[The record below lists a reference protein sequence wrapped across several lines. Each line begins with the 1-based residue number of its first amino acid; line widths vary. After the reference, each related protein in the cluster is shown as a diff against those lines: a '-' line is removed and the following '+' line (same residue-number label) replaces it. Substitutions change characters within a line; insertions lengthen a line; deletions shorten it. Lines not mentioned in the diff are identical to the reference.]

1 MIFSFSL
8 QSSKCLLMPTRSTRK
23 EINDRVTHAR
33 HSHKLIPNQWQP
45 RPRKFLKE
53 CDCCQEASGPRGQC
67 PALAALTATAEGRG
81 QRGSKPGGHRPARE
95 WILHTAQLSQGSQIA
110 SGINRL
116 CFMKPSARICVSCP
130 AVNKAGSGV
139 FALLHVRGGPR
150 SQTRSAA
157 SEPKFKFL
165 LPDSGSRAYRGVM
178 GRSNFGMTDSG
189 SLFRDAYLRFLRS
202 LAWHVS
208 STKLI

>member
-1 MIFSFSL
+1 MWFVV
-8 QSSKCLLMPTRSTRK
+8 RRH
-23 EINDRVTHAR
+23 RVPGCSAQLWLP
-33 HSHKLIPNQWQP
+33 SQP
-45 RPRKFLKE
+45 RPRGAGSAAPGLVGT
-53 CDCCQEASGPRGQC
+53 DQQESEFC
-67 PALAALTATAEGRG
+67 
-81 QRGSKPGGHRPARE
+81 
-95 WILHTAQLSQGSQIA
+95 ILHSSSLS
-110 SGINRL
+110 SGQSDCIWDQPIVLHETVSPHL
-116 CFMKPSARICVSCP
+116 CLDVFSRP

-157 SEPKFKFL
+157 SEPKLKFL
-165 LPDSGSRAYRGVM
+165 LPDSGSRAYQGVM

>member
-1 MIFSFSL
+1 MGSQGSWGL
-8 QSSKCLLMPTRSTRK
+8 RS
-23 EINDRVTHAR
+23 VPWPW
-33 HSHKLIPNQWQP
+33 SCPPQQP
-45 RPRKFLKE
+45 RPFHSST
-53 CDCCQEASGPRGQC
+53 AGPHIC
-67 PALAALTATAEGRG
+67 F
-81 QRGSKPGGHRPARE
+81 PGPHSRPLPPG
-95 WILHTAQLSQGSQIA
+95 WIDQPIVLHETVSPHLCLDVFS
-110 SGINRL
+110 RL
-116 CFMKPSARICVSCP
+116 

-139 FALLHVRGGPR
+139 FALLHVRRGPR

-157 SEPKFKFL
+157 SEPKLKFL